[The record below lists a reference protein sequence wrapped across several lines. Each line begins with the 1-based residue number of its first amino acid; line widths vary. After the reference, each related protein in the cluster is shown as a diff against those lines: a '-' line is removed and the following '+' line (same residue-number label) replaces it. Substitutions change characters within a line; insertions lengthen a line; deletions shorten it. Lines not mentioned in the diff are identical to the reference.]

1 MEHEAVR
8 APAPSTGDP
17 AVDAA
22 LSELAGLDGRPLR
35 DHVAVVDAVQA
46 ALAERLAE
54 TAG

>member
-8 APAPSTGDP
+8 ASAPSTGDQ

-22 LSELAGLDGRPLR
+22 LRELQDLDGRPLR